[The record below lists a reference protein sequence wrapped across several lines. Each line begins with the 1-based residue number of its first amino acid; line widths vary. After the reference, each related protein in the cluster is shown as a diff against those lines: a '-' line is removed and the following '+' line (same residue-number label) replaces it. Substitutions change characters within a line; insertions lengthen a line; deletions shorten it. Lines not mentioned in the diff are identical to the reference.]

1 MAAAGAVPCPAGR
14 LAVPAVLT
22 RLLASALL
30 IAATCALLAA
40 AAVSTMLLAAVIVA
54 ALPLATST
62 CLGAVPFSATLTATL
77 TATLAATLA
86 ITLAGLLLAPALPL
100 LGCSLAAAAV
110 CTPAVPVSGRECKL
124 LRRPSG
130 STRITSHTSRSLI
143 GTDMLV
149 MPSVGRAGC
158 KHGSI
163 IPHRATCLQHFL
175 ADVAHG
181 AVPAVP
187 VLRSVHR
194 VVDVHLVGVGL
205 RSEKQWQCSSFESP
219 RPDWGK

>member
-86 ITLAGLLLAPALPL
+86 ITLAGLLLAPALPR

-149 MPSVGRAGC
+149 TSLAQACHLSAEQVANTARSFHTAPLAC
-158 KHGSI
+158 SI
-163 IPHRATCLQHFL
+163 SLLMWPTEPCQLSLSSA
-175 ADVAHG
+175 
-181 AVPAVP
+181 
-187 VLRSVHR
+187 RSTV
-194 VVDVHLVGVGL
+194 
-205 RSEKQWQCSSFESP
+205 
-219 RPDWGK
+219 